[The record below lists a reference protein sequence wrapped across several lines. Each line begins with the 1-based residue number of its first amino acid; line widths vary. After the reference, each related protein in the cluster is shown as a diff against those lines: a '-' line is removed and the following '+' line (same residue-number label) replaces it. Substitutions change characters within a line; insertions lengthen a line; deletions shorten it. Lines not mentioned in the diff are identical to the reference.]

1 VTDTVRSDIM
11 RNETSALGQTFA
23 EWERVTADYLKGMEA
38 LRRREPGASV
48 HMARLAREMQR
59 CQARLTP
66 GVYGSKAVLS
76 HATREHEEK
85 AQPKARRGTWTASA
99 WDVLVKPRR
108 FNLRGDQRLSEWR

>member
-1 VTDTVRSDIM
+1 M
-11 RNETSALGQTFA
+11 RNETSALGLTFA
-23 EWERVTADYLKGMEA
+23 EWERVTDDYLKGLEA

-66 GVYGSKAVLS
+66 GVYESATGVL
-76 HATREHEEK
+76 HAMRENEEK

-108 FNLRGDQRLSEWR
+108 FNLRVDQRLRVWR